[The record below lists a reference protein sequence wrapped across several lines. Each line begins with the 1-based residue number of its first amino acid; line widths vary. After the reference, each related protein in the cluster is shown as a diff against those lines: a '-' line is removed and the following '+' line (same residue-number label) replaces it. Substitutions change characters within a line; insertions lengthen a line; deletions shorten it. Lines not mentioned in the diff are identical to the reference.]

1 MAQGPRRG
9 GGKPRR
15 PADDQ
20 RSPAAQRL
28 SVSGH
33 SGEPIGRDRA
43 QRSKG
48 APPRPSKSA
57 GASGPRRPA
66 LPDGEEPQLP
76 KGVLREIERA
86 LGKGPKSRDI
96 ALCVSIGAQAIELER
111 FDVAIEVLSWAR
123 HQAPRL
129 ALVRE
134 AYGIALYHEER
145 WADALSELQAY
156 RRMTDRI
163 DQNHVIADCLR
174 ALDRGLEQVS
184 SAAEPLVAD
193 AQAPEDRRAEA
204 AIVWAAA
211 LADGGDIGAG
221 RAVLRRFL
229 ERPRSGDA
237 EHDLRVRYLAAD
249 LAERARDEEDVHR
262 QLELIAAV
270 DEGFLDVADRLDGL
284 EQRRM

>member
-1 MAQGPRRG
+1 MAQPPRRG

-48 APPRPSKSA
+48 APPRRPKDL
-57 GASGPRRPA
+57 GGSGPPRPA
-66 LPDGEEPQLP
+66 LPDDDEPQLP
-76 KGVLREIERA
+76 RGVLREIERA

-96 ALCVSIGAQAIELER
+96 ALCLSIGAQAIEQER
-111 FDVAIEVLSWAR
+111 PDVAIEVLSWAR

-129 ALVRE
+129 VPVRE

-174 ALDRGLEQVS
+174 ALDRGLEQVA

-211 LADGGDIGAG
+211 LADAGDVGAG

-249 LAERARDEEDVHR
+249 LAERGRDQEDVHR

-270 DEGFLDVADRLDGL
+270 DEGFLDVADRLEGL
-284 EQRRM
+284 EQRRG